1 MTYPTTGHDRKD
13 MNQEFIEDW
22 KTIEEFPNYDISNY
36 GNIANNFNEVLL
48 EVSKTKQGALK
59 VGLVKDGKQYTR
71 SVKVLVA
78 EAFVKGQT
86 DIFDTPILLDGNQS
100 NCSAWNIEWR
110 PRWHAWNYA
119 YQFNDIKEFYYMGP
133 VLELDSDGIILR
145 AYKHIVDAAVDNGV
159 LFSDVWKSI
168 HTKRETF
175 PTGQIFTLADK
186 V

>member
-1 MTYPTTGHDRKD
+1 
-13 MNQEFIEDW
+13 MNQEFIEEW

-78 EAFVKGQT
+78 EAFVIGQT

-110 PRWHAWNYA
+110 PRWHAWNYS
-119 YQFNDIKEFYYMGP
+119 YQFNDIKEF
-133 VLELDSDGIILR
+133 
-145 AYKHIVDAAVDNGV
+145 
-159 LFSDVWKSI
+159 
-168 HTKRETF
+168 
-175 PTGQIFTLADK
+175 
-186 V
+186 